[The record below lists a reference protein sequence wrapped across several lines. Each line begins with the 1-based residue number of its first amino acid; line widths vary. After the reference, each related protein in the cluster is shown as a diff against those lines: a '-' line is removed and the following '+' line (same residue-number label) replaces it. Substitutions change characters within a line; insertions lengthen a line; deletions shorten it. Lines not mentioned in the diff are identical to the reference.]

1 MLGSVFVLLMGVVFL
16 AASAVFSRKAQACVP
31 TAKKLIRGDVSQEI
45 WDHHVGAFFDAVRW
59 VRITAA
65 VAWIML
71 CAGAVVITVIMMVQD
86 SDQWGGGRTV
96 FSVDMGC
103 CWADGDGM
111 SQRCGAMAWQASM
124 GSLGGDHHRAQRAL
138 KETLCVVHGYVQRS
152 SQSCDEVPP

>member
-86 SDQWGGGRTV
+86 SDQWGAV
-96 FSVDMGC
+96 EQFSPSI
-103 CWADGDGM
+103 WAVAGLMVMVCLSGV
-111 SQRCGAMAWQASM
+111 
-124 GSLGGDHHRAQRAL
+124 AL
-138 KETLCVVHGYVQRS
+138 WHGKRRWDLS
-152 SQSCDEVPP
+152 EEIITGHSEP